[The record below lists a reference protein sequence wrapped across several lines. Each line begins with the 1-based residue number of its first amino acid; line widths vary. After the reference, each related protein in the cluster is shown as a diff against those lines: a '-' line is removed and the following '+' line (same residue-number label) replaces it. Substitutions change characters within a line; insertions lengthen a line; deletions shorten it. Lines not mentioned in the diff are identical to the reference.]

1 MYLDSFTLAALVDEL
16 LDTIAGGRIQ
26 DVIDVDE
33 TGIGL
38 EIYGNHRRHY
48 LYLSANN
55 NHPRVHL
62 MPDKL
67 RRGLPKPT
75 QMGLLMRRFVEGG
88 TVAHISQ
95 PEWERIV
102 TLDVEG
108 AEGDIQIVVEPMERR
123 ANLLLLKDG
132 IIQDCMRR
140 VPSQVNRY
148 RTLLPNQPYQLPPP
162 QTSKIS
168 PFTVSATELTAFFA
182 EAEPKAKAQQAL
194 TGRLLGVSPLL
205 AREALHA
212 AGYSADARADQVDA
226 GRIFL
231 ALQSLIEA
239 LKRREWK
246 PGVAENPPR
255 ERAFSVYPLS
265 TIPNWRPVE
274 SVSAALAWYYDA
286 PVGIDAYDAAKQP
299 VRDAIAEGVA
309 KLSAKIASLSA
320 SLKDDS
326 EREALR
332 QSGELILAY
341 QYTLAPNQTE
351 LRAQYDPDAPEMVIP
366 LDTTLTPL
374 ENAQRYFDR
383 YNRAKRALED
393 VPGLLR
399 DTQAELATVQQLATD
414 LELASN
420 WPEIDEVQQAL
431 QARGLWRG
439 KPMQKIG
446 GGKSAPLRVVTD
458 DQFVIWI
465 GRNSRQNEQ
474 VTFDKGSP
482 ADLWLHARGVPG
494 AHVIIKFD
502 GRPFPEAVIQR
513 AAALAAYYS
522 ALQAETRAEVDVTE
536 RRHVK
541 KMRSGGQGMV
551 TYRNERTISVAPEKG
566 SA

>member
-1 MYLDSFTLAALVDEL
+1 MYLDSFTLSALVDEL
-16 LDTIAGGRIQ
+16 LDTITGGRIQ

-33 TGIGL
+33 AGIGL
-38 EIYGNHRRHY
+38 EIYGNHHRHY

-55 NHPRVHL
+55 NQPRMHL

-75 QMGLLMRRFVEGG
+75 QIGLLLRRFAEGG
-88 TVAHISQ
+88 VIAHISQ

-102 TLDVEG
+102 ILDVEG
-108 AEGDIQIVVEPMERR
+108 AEGNIQIVVEPMERR
-123 ANLLLLKDG
+123 ANVLLLKDG

-148 RTLLPNQPYQLPPP
+148 RTLLPNQIYQLPPP
-162 QTSKIS
+162 QTGKIS
-168 PFTVSATELTAFFA
+168 PFAVSESEMAVFFA
-182 EAEPKAKAQQAL
+182 EADPKSKAQQVL
-194 TGRLLGVSPLL
+194 TGRLFGISPLL
-205 AREALHA
+205 AREVLNV
-212 AGYSADARADQVDA
+212 AGCAVDIRADQVPGEKVFA
-226 GRIFL
+226 T
-231 ALQSLIEA
+231 LQRLVEP
-239 LKRREWK
+239 LRRRDWK
-246 PGVAENPPR
+246 PGTAESSPR
-255 ERAFSVYPLS
+255 ERAYSVYPLT

-274 SVSAALAWYYDA
+274 TISAAMAWYFESPLGKDS
-286 PVGIDAYDAAKQP
+286 YDAAKQP

-309 KLSAKIASLSA
+309 KLGAKIASLSS
-320 SLKDDS
+320 SLKDDR
-326 EREALR
+326 EREILR

-341 QYTLAPNQTE
+341 QYSITSEQAE
-351 LRAQYDPDAPEMVIP
+351 LRAQYDLDAPELVIA
-366 LDTTLTPL
+366 LDTSLTPL

-393 VPGLLR
+393 VPRLLR
-399 DTQAELATVQQLATD
+399 DAQAELATVKQLATD
-414 LELASN
+414 LELATN

-431 QARGLWRG
+431 QAFGLWRG

-446 GGKSAPLRVVTD
+446 GGKSAPLKVVTG
-458 DQFVIWI
+458 DQFVIWV

-502 GRPFPEAVIQR
+502 GRQFPDAVIER
-513 AAALAAYYS
+513 AAQLAAYYS
-522 ALQAETRAEVDVTE
+522 ALQAENRAEVDVTE

-551 TYRNERTISVAPEKG
+551 TYRNERTIPAVPTRE
-566 SA
+566 

>member
-1 MYLDSFTLAALVDEL
+1 MYLDAFTLAALVDEL
-16 LDTIAGGRIQ
+16 LDTVAGGRIQ

-38 EIYGNHRRHY
+38 EVYNAHRRQY

-55 NHPRVHL
+55 NQPRIHL
-62 MPDKL
+62 MPEKL

-88 TVAHISQ
+88 VVEHISQ
-95 PEWERIV
+95 PEWERAVILDIV
-102 TLDVEG
+102 G
-108 AEGDIQIVVEPMERR
+108 PEGDVQIVAEPMERR

-140 VPSQVNRY
+140 VPPQLNRY
-148 RTLLPNQPYQLPPP
+148 RTLLPNHSYQLPPP
-162 QTSKIS
+162 QTGKIS
-168 PFTVSATELTAFFA
+168 PFTVSEIELATIFA
-182 EAEPKAKAQQAL
+182 EADPKAKAQQVL
-194 TGRLLGVSPLL
+194 TSRLFGMSPLL
-205 AREALHA
+205 AREVLHV
-212 AGYSADARADQVDA
+212 AGYATTIGADQVDA
-226 GRIFL
+226 ARLLPI
-231 ALQSLIEA
+231 LQGLIEP

-255 ERAFSVYPLS
+255 ERAFSVYSLV

-299 VRDAIAEGVA
+299 VRDAINEGVA

-320 SLKDDS
+320 SLKDDH
-326 EREALR
+326 EREVLR

-341 QYTLAPNQTE
+341 QYTLASGQTE
-351 LRAQYDPDAPEMVIP
+351 LRAQYDPDGPELVIA
-366 LDTTLTPL
+366 LDISLTPL

-399 DTQAELATVQQLATD
+399 DTQVELATVQQLATD

-420 WPEIDEVQQAL
+420 WPEIDEVQQSL
-431 QARGLWRG
+431 QAFGLWRG

-446 GGKSAPLRVVTD
+446 GGKSAPLRIVTD
-458 DQFVIWI
+458 DNFVIWI

-502 GRPFPEAVIQR
+502 GRQFPEAVIER
-513 AAALAAYYS
+513 AAGLAAYYS
-522 ALQAETRAEVDVTE
+522 ALQAENHAEVDVTE

-541 KMRSGGQGMV
+541 KMRSGGPGMV
-551 TYRNERTISVAPEKG
+551 TYRNERTVSVAPRKD
-566 SA
+566 